1 MFGKKLF
8 VSWTVTGEN
17 LMFGLKNSSTLKTTV
32 ATRVCCRSV
41 RETAENLSIVA
52 LTLFHLCRECCAEK
66 R

>member
-41 RETAENLSIVA
+41 RETAG
-52 LTLFHLCRECCAEK
+52 
-66 R
+66 